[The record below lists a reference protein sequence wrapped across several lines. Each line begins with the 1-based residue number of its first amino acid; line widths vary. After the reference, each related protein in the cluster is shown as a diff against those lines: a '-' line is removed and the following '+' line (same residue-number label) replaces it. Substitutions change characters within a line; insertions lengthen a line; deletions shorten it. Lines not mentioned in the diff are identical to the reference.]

1 MLCRGDVL
9 EMLAFL
15 CMPRHQ
21 EARRERKK
29 WISEVAELFSKISEN
44 NDGRLTKE
52 DFMHHLNNSDRI
64 ATCFHKLGALV
75 LINEEAGGMMSVDTG
90 WVLECFGHA
99 LVLEALNFFSM
110 LKMVQVCNQLDCNP
124 RAQTVL
130 MWQVMHAAC
139 SLPERWHALQ
149 RGLLGKACHDMAWY
163 GMSKIHLLSFIYII
177 GRHLFG
183 DLWVPFPSYFRAV
196 LLEKRAKTS
205 KKRSFMQVGQVK
217 TRLTSP

>member
-29 WISEVAELFSKISEN
+29 WISEEAELFSKISEN

-90 WVLECFGHA
+90 RVLDMPWF
-99 LVLEALNFFSM
+99 LRLWISS
-110 LKMVQVCNQLDCNP
+110 
-124 RAQTVL
+124 
-130 MWQVMHAAC
+130 AC
-139 SLPERWHALQ
+139 
-149 RGLLGKACHDMAWY
+149 
-163 GMSKIHLLSFIYII
+163 
-177 GRHLFG
+177 
-183 DLWVPFPSYFRAV
+183 
-196 LLEKRAKTS
+196 
-205 KKRSFMQVGQVK
+205 
-217 TRLTSP
+217 